1 MAKETNQ
8 DNAQNN
14 TQTEN
19 GNNTNAGRIGT
30 SITPEGEMT
39 ANVLLEALGTTI
51 EPDLLV
57 EALTHRSFSH
67 EHEGAKNYERLEFLG
82 DAVLELVSTE
92 TLYKVHPDM
101 NEGQL
106 AKMRAKAVSEES
118 LSKIAR
124 EKLHVG
130 PYILLGHGEAE
141 QGGADKS
148 SILCDIVESLIGA
161 TFIQHGIDEARRVVH
176 HLVDDTLAEVA
187 TEGPA
192 LDWKTSLT
200 VKAHEMGLPDPHYQT
215 SVAGP
220 EYALEFT
227 ARAILG
233 DGGEVI
239 GVGTG
244 SSKRKAQLAAAEMGW
259 KALDSRKGEMGG
271 KQNGKT
277 HKSHH
282 SSHRK
287 SNGGTQDAAQGK

>member
-1 MAKETNQ
+1 MFGTIQSYFRLRYGRDKAYYRMLKTIFGLRP
-8 DNAQNN
+8 NN
-14 TQTEN
+14 IE
-19 GNNTNAGRIGT
+19 
-30 SITPEGEMT
+30 
-39 ANVLLEALGTTI
+39 LYKLALI
-51 EPDLLV
+51 
-57 EALTHRSFSH
+57 HRSASLFLDD
-67 EHEGAKNYERLEFLG
+67 GAPINNERLEFLG

-233 DGGEVI
+233 GGGEVI

-282 SSHRK
+282 RSHRK